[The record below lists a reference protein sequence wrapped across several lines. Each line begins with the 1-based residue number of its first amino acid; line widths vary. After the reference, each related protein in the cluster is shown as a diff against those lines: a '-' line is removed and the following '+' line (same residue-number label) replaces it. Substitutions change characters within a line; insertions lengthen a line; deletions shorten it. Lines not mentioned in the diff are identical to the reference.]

1 MHMLQLIVNWE
12 HLINDIHMKPTLHC
26 FQTEWHFSQE
36 QAVGFGREGGRSPPL
51 SANSTYSIQMHIFIP
66 TLQAISWFQVNI
78 NLKNKLKTI
87 KTYFWFA
94 GLEKIFTLE
103 FERLTKKF
111 IKTVLETSH
120 LLFFF
125 SSKTQWRMEIAVNVV
140 WFWEKK
146 SLLVQAQ
153 ILPFKRKKS
162 ALFLHCISF
171 VTITAEQV
179 QNTTKSH

>member
-1 MHMLQLIVNWE
+1 
-12 HLINDIHMKPTLHC
+12 MKPTLHC

-120 LLFFF
+120 LIIFFF
-125 SSKTQWRMEIAVNVV
+125 FQDTMKNGNCSKCRVV
-140 WFWEKK
+140 LEKKK